1 MSQHTQD
8 LLGEMDEI
16 ADVSQGDNIELP
28 STQQVIDNI
37 DQAVAVS
44 QSESSN
50 ASQEELFSINQS
62 AVAASCL
69 SGESSGQETVI
80 THDQSKVG
88 NLGQSDASLP
98 HQEDL
103 QTKALEKDQSTS
115 LSRTETNFSQPG
127 MTENEHARMT
137 NTPDLVGNDMSQSGL
152 TSDNKDEQSK
162 TDIPP
167 TESIA
172 SLPENLQKVR
182 NKETSEGSI
191 SSTVAPSSGS
201 SDRLEENA
209 REPPCKKIC
218 TNLPSIVEDT
228 LKSEV
233 IRKEG
238 SEMENVG
245 KEGLEIENVVGN
257 EPITS
262 KEVEKE
268 SVESRVKGQHGKDS
282 EEEVMEYAD
291 YG

>member
-8 LLGEMDEI
+8 LLGEMDTI

-28 STQQVIDNI
+28 STQQVMDDI

-50 ASQEELFSINQS
+50 ASQEESFSINQS
-62 AVAASCL
+62 GVAA
-69 SGESSGQETVI
+69 SSGQETVI
-80 THDQSKVG
+80 TPDQSKVG

-98 HQEDL
+98 HQVDL

-115 LSRTETNFSQPG
+115 LSRTETNFNQPG
-127 MTENEHARMT
+127 MSENEHTRMT
-137 NTPDLVGNDMSQSGL
+137 NTPDLVGNDMSRSGL
-152 TSDNKDEQSK
+152 TSDNKDEQNK
-162 TDIPP
+162 T
-167 TESIA
+167 TESIV
-172 SLPENLQKVR
+172 SLPKNLQKVG

-191 SSTVAPSSGS
+191 SSTVAPSSGGS
-201 SDRLEENA
+201 GKLEENA
-209 REPPCKKIC
+209 SEPPCKKVC

-233 IRKEG
+233 RQKEG
-238 SEMENVG
+238 SEMENV
-245 KEGLEIENVVGN
+245 IEN

-262 KEVEKE
+262 KEVEEE
-268 SVESRVKGQHGKDS
+268 SVEPKVKGQRGEDP